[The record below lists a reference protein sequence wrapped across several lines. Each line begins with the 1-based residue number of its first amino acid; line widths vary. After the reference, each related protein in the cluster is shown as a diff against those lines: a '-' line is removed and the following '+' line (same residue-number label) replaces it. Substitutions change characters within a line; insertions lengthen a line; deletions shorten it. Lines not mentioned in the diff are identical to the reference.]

1 LERRRQRVVGD
12 ALASDLASVSSPA
25 AASPCIDGTYAPGLR
40 ILLVD
45 DHTMLRSGLKA
56 VLSVEFQGAAFG
68 EAADGP
74 GAFAQLHAQPWDI
87 VLLDI
92 SLPGRSGLDLLK
104 DLKAGW
110 PRLRVL
116 VLSGHKEDQLALR
129 ALRSGAEG
137 YLSKASASDEL
148 VKAVQKIMAG
158 GRYVSPALAEQLASE
173 AAKDLAR
180 TPHQTLSDRE
190 YEVTC
195 LLASGKTV
203 TEIADELALSV
214 KTIST
219 YRARIL
225 EKLSVRNNAEV
236 VQYAVRNGL
245 VDC

>member
-1 LERRRQRVVGD
+1 M
-12 ALASDLASVSSPA
+12 SSSA
-25 AASPCIDGTYAPGLR
+25 INACIDGAVYAPNLR
-40 ILLVD
+40 ILLID

-56 VLSVEFQGAAFG
+56 LLSVEFQGAAFG

-74 GAFAQLHAQPWDI
+74 EAVEQLRAQPWDI
-87 VLLDI
+87 AVLDI

-104 DLKAGW
+104 ELRAGW

-116 VLSGHKEDQLALR
+116 VLSGHREDQLALR
-129 ALRSGAEG
+129 ALRLGAEG
-137 YLSKASASDEL
+137 YLSKASASNEL
-148 VKAVQKIMAG
+148 VNAVQKIMAG
-158 GRYVSPALAEQLASE
+158 GRYVSPALAEQLAAE
-173 AAKDLAR
+173 AAKDLGR
-180 TPHQTLSDRE
+180 TPEQTLSDRE

-195 LLASGKTV
+195 LIALGRTV
-203 TEIADELALSV
+203 TEIASELALSV

-236 VQYAVRNGL
+236 VHYAVRNGL

>member
-1 LERRRQRVVGD
+1 MRLSPSVLERRRQRFVA
-12 ALASDLASVSSPA
+12 ALSSPA
-25 AASPCIDGTYAPGLR
+25 AVRTCIDGKYEPALR

-56 VLSVEFQGAAFG
+56 LLSVEFQGATFG

-74 GAFAQLHAQPWDI
+74 GAFEQLRAQPWDI
-87 VLLDI
+87 ALLDI
-92 SLPGRSGLDLLK
+92 SLPGRNGLDLLK

-110 PRLRVL
+110 PQLCVL
-116 VLSGHKEDQLALR
+116 VVSGHKEDQLALR

-137 YLSKASASDEL
+137 YLSKECASDEL

-158 GRYVSPALAEQLASE
+158 GRYVSPAVAEQLALE
-173 AAKDLAR
+173 AAKDLSR

-195 LLASGKTV
+195 LIALGRTV
-203 TEIADELALSV
+203 TEIARELALSV

-225 EKLSVRNNAEV
+225 EKLSARNNAEV
-236 VQYAVRNGL
+236 VHYAVRNGL